1 MMCMCNMNMNMNMM
15 CMCTCMQVC
24 RGVHAV
30 CPLKGL
36 RPLYNPTCRIREKTS
51 SAACGCG
58 GTACA

>member
-1 MMCMCNMNMNMNMM
+1 MHTMCMCNMNMNMNMM

-51 SAACGCG
+51 S
-58 GTACA
+58 